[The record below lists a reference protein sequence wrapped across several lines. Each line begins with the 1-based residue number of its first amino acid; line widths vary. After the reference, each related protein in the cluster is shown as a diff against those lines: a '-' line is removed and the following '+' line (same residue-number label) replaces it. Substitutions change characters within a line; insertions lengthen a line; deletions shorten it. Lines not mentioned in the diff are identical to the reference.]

1 MRRTRLIT
9 WGWPVLFCAALAVLV
24 LLLASSSKAAHEPQL
39 SITLPQRVDQTAT
52 PTPCVLLVD
61 DDDNNPD
68 LRNFYIAALT
78 TLNVAYSVFDVGG
91 GAGNGPTASQMAPY
105 PIVIWF
111 SGDKIGSVS
120 IPAAGPNATD
130 ENELTIYLNSGG
142 HLFLDSQD
150 YLADMGLTDF
160 GRNQLG
166 ISSNYTNDGNSGA
179 TALLGQS
186 ADPIGQGYSSLAVSS
201 PSGFTP
207 RYDVVFPAGNARTA
221 FNSSGGS
228 NPGTSTNIDRT
239 DNKTVFFTTA
249 WTSVYYANNA
259 NGRALLGTILNFL
272 GACNGT
278 PIATPTNTPTPTRTP
293 TPVTT
298 LTPDPYEPN
307 DTVEQAYYVA
317 VGGQYTGINFVPYG
331 VTPPPTDVDYFRAV
345 LKNEHTYRIRTT
357 LDGLGIDT
365 YLRLIA
371 PDGQTV
377 LAENDDANMGTLASE
392 IVWTVTTGRDE
403 TYYFQ
408 VTNRDP
414 SDPSLPGKTYRFEV
428 VDQSLTPGP
437 SPTPTRT
444 PSPGPTQIGGL
455 DPYEPNYD
463 FDHAYPIGAGTYAT
477 PGPTYAANFVP
488 WMSQGPDN
496 DFYVLTVK
504 PGELYTCETFDLG
517 APTDTNMIFYDA
529 NRNGIGGNDDAEPGT
544 RASRLSWYSTYL
556 GPMYILIG
564 NVGAVPPSQA
574 AQYTYSLRCTFGLP
588 PTPTPPPTNTP
599 RPTLPPPPP
608 TPVPT
613 FTPLPPPPTLPPP
626 PPTPLPTP
634 TTQVIIIPQP
644 TPTVGLRLV
653 TVDLEVYY
661 DANGNAAPDPGEGIV
676 NLSARVYDATTNEL
690 LAYGFTDPDGRVSFT
705 VAAPGPVRLE
715 VPYLNYAQVITT
727 TVAAV
732 QIRVVSQ
739 PLPGGIP

>member
-1 MRRTRLIT
+1 MRRTRLIP
-9 WGWPVLFCAALAVLV
+9 WRGPVLFCAALVVLV
-24 LLLASSSKAAHEPQL
+24 LLLAGSPTQAQAPPGYAAPPQQAL
-39 SITLPQRVDQTAT
+39 AVGPLAVAIPQRQGRIEQRCASLPPDPYGYRCEDTIAGTWIAAANNTGLSQDNQVLPIPIGFSFSFYGNRYTSVNVSSNGNLQFTTTNTTWVNNPLPDLPMGVMIAPFWDDLYLPACYPTCQVLYSTTGSTGSRIFTVEWRGVPHILATSAGLTFEVQIEEATGDIWVLYQNMPGGYGNGGSATLGIQSAAYPSALQYSYNEAIVTNGLAIRYYNSGTPGPTYT
-52 PTPCVLLVD
+52 PT
-61 DDDNNPD
+61 
-68 LRNFYIAALT
+68 R
-78 TLNVAYSVFDVGG
+78 
-91 GAGNGPTASQMAPY
+91 
-105 PIVIWF
+105 
-111 SGDKIGSVS
+111 
-120 IPAAGPNATD
+120 
-130 ENELTIYLNSGG
+130 
-142 HLFLDSQD
+142 
-150 YLADMGLTDF
+150 
-160 GRNQLG
+160 
-166 ISSNYTNDGNSGA
+166 
-179 TALLGQS
+179 
-186 ADPIGQGYSSLAVSS
+186 
-201 PSGFTP
+201 TP
-207 RYDVVFPAGNARTA
+207 
-221 FNSSGGS
+221 
-228 NPGTSTNIDRT
+228 
-239 DNKTVFFTTA
+239 
-249 WTSVYYANNA
+249 
-259 NGRALLGTILNFL
+259 
-272 GACNGT
+272 
-278 PIATPTNTPTPTRTP
+278 TPTPTRTP
-293 TPVTT
+293 TPVAT

-307 DTVEQAYYVA
+307 DIPEQAYYVA
-317 VGGQYTGINFVPYG
+317 VGGQYTGINFVPSG
-331 VTPPPTDVDYFRAV
+331 TPPPPTDVDYFSAL
-345 LKNEHTYRIRTT
+345 LKNGHTYRLRTT

-377 LAENDDANMGTLASE
+377 LAENDDANAGTLASE

-403 TYYFQ
+403 IYYFQ

-414 SDPSLPGKTYRFEV
+414 SDPRLPGKTYRFEV
-428 VDQSLTPGP
+428 IDQSLTPGP
-437 SPTPTRT
+437 TPTPTRT

-455 DPYEPNYD
+455 DPYEPNWD
-463 FDHAYPIGAGTYAT
+463 FDHAYPIGAGTYAS

-488 WMSQGPDN
+488 WMGPGPDN

-517 APTDTNMIFYDA
+517 GPTDTNMIFYDA

-556 GPMYILIG
+556 GPLYILIG

-588 PTPTPPPTNTP
+588 PTPTPLPTNTP

-626 PPTPLPTP
+626 PPTPPPTP
-634 TTQVIIIPQP
+634 TVQVIIIPQP
-644 TPTVGLRLV
+644 TPTAGLRLV

-661 DANGNAAPDPGEGIV
+661 DANGNASPDPGEGIV

-690 LAYGFTDPDGRVSFT
+690 LAYGFTDPEGRVSFA

-727 TVAAV
+727 TTAAV
-732 QIRVVSQ
+732 QIRVVPQ